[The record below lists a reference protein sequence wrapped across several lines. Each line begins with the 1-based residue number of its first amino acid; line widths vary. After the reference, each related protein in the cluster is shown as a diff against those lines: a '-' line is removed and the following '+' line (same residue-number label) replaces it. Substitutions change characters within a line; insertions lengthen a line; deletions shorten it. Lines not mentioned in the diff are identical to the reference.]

1 MKNLKRLEK
10 ILLIIITFAV
20 LFSISTVNKA
30 VQTGDPNDL
39 FQDIPQVPDNT
50 QQQQPQNSPTPENT
64 NVNTNITTN
73 TNTSLPGL
81 GANDTAMWVLIAV
94 CTVAAIYTYKK
105 VRDYN
110 I

>member
-20 LFSISTVNKA
+20 LFSIATVNKA

-50 QQQQPQNSPTPENT
+50 QQQQQNIPTPENT
-64 NVNTNITTN
+64 NVPTN

>member
-50 QQQQPQNSPTPENT
+50 QQQQPQNIPTPENT
-64 NVNTNITTN
+64 NVN

>member
-20 LFSISTVNKA
+20 LFSIATVNKA

-50 QQQQPQNSPTPENT
+50 QQQPQNIPTPENT
-64 NVNTNITTN
+64 NVPTN

>member
-50 QQQQPQNSPTPENT
+50 QQQQPQNIPTPENT
-64 NVNTNITTN
+64 NTVEPTNEFTPITPVEENNIVNN
-73 TNTSLPGL
+73 T
-81 GANDTAMWVLIAV
+81 I
-94 CTVAAIYTYKK
+94 
-105 VRDYN
+105 
-110 I
+110 

>member
-20 LFSISTVNKA
+20 LFSITTVNKA

-50 QQQQPQNSPTPENT
+50 QQQQPQNIPTPENT
-64 NVNTNITTN
+64 NVPTN